1 MLNWSLT
8 KVQKTTQLRKDNL
21 FKIQDK
27 LDISRKEG
35 QEDEREEGKEGEGKE
50 GRGEKGRGK
59 GGRKRKNE
67 KKEKKKRKERDL
79 DLSLLTLIKKQ
90 LKINQGLACKT

>member
-1 MLNWSLT
+1 M
-8 KVQKTTQLRKDNL
+8 RKDNL

-35 QEDEREEGKEGEGKE
+35 QEDEREEGKEGEEKE

-59 GGRKRKNE
+59 GGRKRK
-67 KKEKKKRKERDL
+67 KEKKGKERDP